1 MSKQDPVVPATHY
14 DDAESTTQFSNSPSL
29 LTLMN
34 ARLTRRQTLFGG
46 FSAATTV
53 LLGGLGVSG
62 CSDSNNDDDDAA
74 TPPPAPPRAAL
85 GFTAVPKSLADA
97 VTIPAGYSMKVLYAT
112 GDPISDAA
120 AAWAGDGSETGAS
133 YALRAGDHHD
143 GMHFFGLSATGTPDR
158 ASSTRGILCVNH
170 ENISGTQ
177 IFLHPNGPTTTAGV
191 RPEDEVRKEMNCHGV
206 GVFEI
211 AKDATGTFAINKA
224 STFNRRVTPFTPI
237 DLGGPVRGSRFAVTK
252 YSTGATRTRGILNQ
266 CGNGYTPWGT
276 YLTTEE
282 NWAGYFK
289 RVTGDDAVR
298 NANENRALARVGIP
312 PNRPGNYNWTSV
324 AGDDFQ
330 RLDISVKGT
339 SDNGSD
345 DYRNEAN
352 TYGYIVEIDPYNAS
366 SAPVKRTAMGRFG
379 HETAWPAIPVE
390 GRPVVFYMG
399 DDSQNEYLYKFVSKA
414 NYAAADTGLAAGAKY
429 LDEGTLYVSKF
440 DASGSGAWVALVQGS
455 NGLNA
460 DNALYPF
467 TSQAAVCVHARLA
480 ADSVGATKMDRPEW
494 TAVNPQNGEV
504 YLTLTNNSSRGGAS
518 PVDAAN
524 PRAYA
529 NAAGAAGG
537 NVNGHVIRL
546 REDSDDPTATTF
558 TWDVYLFGARAT
570 ADANNVN
577 LSGLDDSNDL
587 SSPDGL
593 WFSRPTNA
601 AAGVLWIQTDD
612 GAYTDTTNCMML
624 AAVPGR
630 VGDGATKSVTS
641 TVAGAPVTVTTRVGA
656 APGTSLRRFLVG
668 PKGCEIT
675 GIDSTPDGKA
685 LFVNIQHP
693 GEGTAAADIANPANY
708 QSHFPGGGTSR
719 PRSATLV
726 ITRDDGGV
734 VGIT

>member
-1 MSKQDPVVPATHY
+1 MSQKKPVVSASHY
-14 DDAESTTQFSNSPSL
+14 DDGVTTHYSDSPSL
-29 LTLMN
+29 LTLLDLRMS
-34 ARLTRRQTLFGG
+34 RRQTLLGG
-46 FSAATTV
+46 LSVATTV
-53 LLGGLGVSG
+53 VFGGLGLTG
-62 CSDSNNDDDDAA
+62 CSDSDNNNDGPDS
-74 TPPPAPPRAAL
+74 TPVTL
-85 GFTAVPKSLADA
+85 GFTAVPKSLADT
-97 VTIPAGYSMKVLYAT
+97 VTLPAGYSMKVLYAT
-112 GDPISDAA
+112 GDPISNAA

-177 IFLHPNGPTTTAGV
+177 VFLHPNGPTTTAGV
-191 RPEDEVRKEMNCHGV
+191 RPENEVRKEMNCHGV
-206 GVFEI
+206 GVIEI
-211 AKDATGTFAINKA
+211 AKDGTGAFAVNKA
-224 STFNRRVTPFTPI
+224 STFNRRITPFTPI
-237 DLGGPVRGSRFAVTK
+237 DLGGPVRGSAFAKTL
-252 YSTGATRTRGILNQ
+252 YSTDATRTRGILNQ

-289 RVTGDDAVR
+289 RAAGDDAPR
-298 NANENRALARVGIP
+298 SAADNRSLSRVGIA

-324 AGDDFQ
+324 AGDEFQ
-330 RLDISVKGT
+330 RLDITVKGAST
-339 SDNGSD
+339 DGTD

-352 TYGYIVEIDPYNAS
+352 TYGYIVEIDPFNPA

-379 HETAWPAIPVE
+379 HETAWPANPVE

-399 DDSQNEYLYKFVSKA
+399 DDSVNEYLYKFISRLP
-414 NYAAADTGLAAGAKY
+414 YSAADSGLAAGAKY
-429 LDEGTLYVSKF
+429 LDDGTLYVAKF
-440 DASGSGAWVALVQGS
+440 DASGNGSWVALVQGS
-455 NGLNA
+455 NGLTA
-460 DNALYPF
+460 ANALYPF
-467 TSQAAVCVHARLA
+467 GDQAAVCVHTRLA

-504 YLTLTNNSSRGGAS
+504 YLTLTNNSTRGGAAS
-518 PVDAAN
+518 ALDAAN

-529 NAAGAAGG
+529 TAAGAAGG
-537 NVNGHVIRL
+537 NVNGHIIRL
-546 REDSDDPTATTF
+546 RESGDDPVATTF
-558 TWDVYLFGARAT
+558 TWDVYLFGARST
-570 ADANNVN
+570 ADAANVN
-577 LSGLDDSNDL
+577 LSALDATNDL

-593 WFSRPTNA
+593 WFSRPTSPA
-601 AAGVLWIQTDD
+601 VGLLWIQTDD

-630 VGDGATKSVTS
+630 VGDGGTKAVTS
-641 TVAGAPVTVTTRVGA
+641 TVAGAPVTVTTRIGA
-656 APGTSLRRFLVG
+656 APGANLRRFLVG

-693 GEGTAAADIANPANY
+693 GEGTAAADIGTPANY
-708 QSHFPGGGTSR
+708 QSHFPGGGTTR

-726 ITRDDGGV
+726 ITRNDGGV
-734 VGIT
+734 VGI